1 MYNVVRKEGL
11 EPSRLAVQTP
21 EACASTNFATF
32 AILIFDVIPMRVEL
46 MTTGF
51 GNRYSIHLSYGII
64 VNHQNMPV
72 IIAKLFI
79 PARKIA
85 KIYINFG
92 EDNTI

>member
-21 EACASTNFATF
+21 EASASTNFATF

-64 VNHQNMPV
+64 VNHQNMAV

-85 KIYINFG
+85 KIYIKFG

>member
-1 MYNVVRKEGL
+1 MWCERRDSNPHALRYKHL
-11 EPSRLAVQTP
+11 KLARLPISPLSQYY
-21 EACASTNFATF
+21 F
-32 AILIFDVIPMRVEL
+32 FDVIPMRVEL